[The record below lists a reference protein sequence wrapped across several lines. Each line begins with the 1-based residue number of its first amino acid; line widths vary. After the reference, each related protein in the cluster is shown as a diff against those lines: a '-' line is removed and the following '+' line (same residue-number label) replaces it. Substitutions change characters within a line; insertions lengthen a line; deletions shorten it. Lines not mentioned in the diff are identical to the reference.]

1 MEGELSLVLLR
12 RVALM
17 IFLIWLTVTV
27 TFFLIRL
34 IPGNPV
40 RLQLLQFVSQGMSY
54 QEAMRHVELLY
65 GTNINE
71 PVWLQYI
78 QYLGGLVQGKLGHS
92 LLFPNLTI
100 LQLIQNTLPWTVFTV
115 ATAILVSF
123 VIGVILGTIA
133 AYRRGGWL
141 DQVMTPGSSLLNG
154 LPNYLVGTILLY
166 VFAVLLHWFPTAGA
180 YSPTVTPG
188 MNWPFIISVV
198 DHAVLPISSY
208 VVAAVGGW
216 YLLMRSNTIS
226 VLSADFISG
235 ARSHG
240 VRDGTVM
247 LRYVAP
253 NAIFPIVTNVVLSI
267 AFHFGG
273 SVFVETIFNYPG
285 IGYLFG
291 QASANS
297 DYSLLQALFGVL
309 AIIVIFANFITDIL
323 YTLIDPRIKLEDIA

>member
-1 MEGELSLVLLR
+1 VRVLAKR
-12 RVALM
+12 FGLM
-17 IFLIWLTVTV
+17 LFLIWLTVTV

-40 RLQLLQFVSQGMSY
+40 KLQLMTFISQGMTY
-54 QEAMRHVELLY
+54 QEALRHVELLY
-65 GTNINE
+65 GYNIQE
-71 PVWLQYI
+71 PLWSQYLQYI
-78 QYLGGLVQGKLGHS
+78 GGLVQGKLGHS
-92 LLFPNLTI
+92 LLFPNDTN
-100 LQLIQNTLPWTVFTV
+100 LQLIEQTLPWTVFTV

-123 VIGVILGTIA
+123 VIGVVLGTIA

-141 DQVMTPGSSLLNG
+141 DQVMTPGSSILNG
-154 LPNYLVGTILLY
+154 LPNYLVGTVLLY
-166 VFAVLLHWFPTAGA
+166 FFAVRLQWFPTDGA
-180 YSPTVTPG
+180 YSPTVVPG
-188 MNWPFIISVV
+188 FNFPFIGSVL
-198 DHAVLPISSY
+198 DHAVLPIGSY
-208 VVAAVGGW
+208 VVAALGGW
-216 YLLMRSNTIS
+216 YLLMRSNTVS
-226 VLSADFISG
+226 VLNADFIAG

-240 VRDGTVM
+240 VSENTVM

-253 NAIFPIVTNVVLSI
+253 NAILPLVTNVVLSI

-309 AIIVIFANFITDIL
+309 AVIVIVANFITDIL
-323 YTLIDPRIKLEDIA
+323 YTVIDPRIKLEDIA